1 MSGSYD
7 GLRIPVVAAERLAA
21 WGDHPVIREL
31 QPGREPRAISAADYR
46 SRIGE
51 LAAWLRAEGVGE
63 NTAVALFLEN
73 SIDHLI
79 MLFAL
84 FELGAVPV
92 IAKLEYRSIELDE
105 IFENADPAAVVTEA
119 GHVDILAPYLEG
131 RHVIERGADG
141 FRTIQHGPQA
151 PGAAAAGDRLRAA
164 PDVPVGTASINYTYR
179 GLGYPVGVLVT
190 HAQYLHG
197 ADVLQDGLYGYPGE
211 SMMFSIPISHI
222 FTLIGCVLVPLRY
235 GMTAVIAR
243 TIHPRMIF
251 EYFDTYGIEHVTAV
265 PEIYRLLYRAL
276 ADGRRF
282 PELRTFVSGG
292 SLLAAEEHGPIAQAF
307 DLDFLHGYGLTEFTP
322 ASRNI
327 RGRARAG
334 TIGPVC
340 GGVECRIA
348 EGGPG
353 DTAGGRVVA
362 GGGVAGEVLLR
373 TDTMSGAYYRRPE
386 VSRQADAD
394 GWFRTG
400 DIGRLE
406 DGHLIFER
414 EHKRTC
420 KVGGVMV
427 DLEEVKK
434 ALCMHPAVHGA
445 HVEFRDGA
453 VEAGLELQSSADFE
467 ETQREIRAFLK
478 PRIAAYKVPRRFY
491 RP

>member
-21 WGDHPVIREL
+21 WGEHPVIREL
-31 QPGREPRAISAADYR
+31 QPGREPRAVSAADYR
-46 SRIGE
+46 SRINE
-51 LAAWLRAEGVGE
+51 LAAWLRTEGVGE
-63 NTAVALFLEN
+63 NTVVALFLEN
-73 SIDHLI
+73 SIDHLVV
-79 MLFAL
+79 LFAL

-105 IFENADPAAVVTEA
+105 IFENADPAVVATET
-119 GHVDILAPYLEG
+119 GHLDVLAPYLEG
-131 RHVIERGADG
+131 RHVIERGAKG
-141 FRTIQHGPQA
+141 FRTTQQGPPVPRVSGTA
-151 PGAAAAGDRLRAA
+151 SAGDRLRAA
-164 PDVPVGTASINYTYR
+164 PDVPAGTASINYTYR
-179 GLGYPVGVLVT
+179 GLGYPVGALVT

-197 ADVLQDGLYGYPGE
+197 ADILQDGLYGYPGE

-265 PEIYRLLYRAL
+265 PEIYRLLHRAL
-276 ADGRRF
+276 PEGRRF
-282 PELRTFVSGG
+282 PGLRTFVSGG
-292 SLLAAEEHGPIAQAF
+292 SLLAAGEHGPIAQAF

-348 EGGPG
+348 EGGLSESADG
-353 DTAGGRVVA
+353 S
-362 GGGVAGEVLLR
+362 VAGEVLLR
-373 TDTMSGAYYRRPE
+373 TNTMSGAYYRRPE
-386 VSRQADAD
+386 VSRQADAG

-400 DIGRLE
+400 DIGRFE

-427 DLEEVKK
+427 DLEEVEK
-434 ALCMHPAVHGA
+434 ALLMHPEVHGA

-453 VEAGLELQSSADFE
+453 LEAGLEVQSSADFE
-467 ETQREIRAFLK
+467 ETLREIRAFLK

>member
-1 MSGSYD
+1 MSSSYD
-7 GLRIPVVAAERLAA
+7 GLRIPAVAAERLSG
-21 WGDHPVIREL
+21 WGEHPVIREL
-31 QPGREPRAISAADYR
+31 QPGKEPRAISAAEYR

-51 LAAWLRAEGVGE
+51 LAAWLRREGVGE

-73 SIDHLI
+73 SIDHLV

-84 FELGAVPV
+84 FELAAVPV

-105 IFENADPAAVVTEA
+105 IFENADPAVVVTEA
-119 GHVDILAPYLEG
+119 GHVDVLAPYLEG
-131 RHVIERGADG
+131 RHVIERAPEG
-141 FRTIQHGPQA
+141 FRTTQHGRQT
-151 PGAAAAGDRLRAA
+151 PGTNGAGGRLPAA
-164 PDVPVGTASINYTYR
+164 PDVPEGTASINYTYR
-179 GLGYPVGVLVT
+179 GLGYPVGALVT

-235 GMTAVIAR
+235 GLTAVIAR

-276 ADGRRF
+276 PEGRQF
-282 PELRTFVSGG
+282 PGLRTFVSGG
-292 SLLAAEEHGPIAQAF
+292 SLLRAEEHGSIARAF

-348 EGGPG
+348 EDGVGGAVEG
-353 DTAGGRVVA
+353 S
-362 GGGVAGEVLLR
+362 VAGEVLLR
-373 TDTMSGAYYRRPE
+373 TDTMSGAYYRRSE
-386 VSRQADAD
+386 VSRQASAN

-400 DIGRLE
+400 DIGRLD
-406 DGHLIFER
+406 DGHLVFVR

-434 ALCMHPAVHGA
+434 ALMMHPAVHDA
-445 HVEFRDGA
+445 HVEFRDGT
-453 VEAGLELQSSADFE
+453 VEAGLEVQPSTDFE
-467 ETQREIRAFLK
+467 ETQRDIRAFLK